1 VSAAAPGPV
10 EVVASPSAPA
20 GSADATRRWAL
31 AMPDGATRFP
41 GVTRTEGAAA
51 AEALAAMDAAAWET
65 ALVEITLPVV
75 LSDGAGPYL
84 LDRDGRITL
93 VVAAHPGIRDVH
105 VAIGAPSPGHRLG
118 IVARRAPGVWGW
130 LARVEASP
138 GDRVAALDGLDA
150 CPDLPAAV
158 RWAREWPG

>member
-1 VSAAAPGPV
+1 MSATAGPV

-20 GSADATRRWAL
+20 GAADATRRWAL
-31 AMPDGATRFP
+31 AMPDGVTRFP

-51 AEALAAMDAAAWET
+51 AAALAGTDPGGWDA

-118 IVARRAPGVWGW
+118 VVGRRATGVWEW

-138 GDRVAALDGLDA
+138 GDRVAALDALDA

-158 RWAREWPG
+158 RWARDWPG